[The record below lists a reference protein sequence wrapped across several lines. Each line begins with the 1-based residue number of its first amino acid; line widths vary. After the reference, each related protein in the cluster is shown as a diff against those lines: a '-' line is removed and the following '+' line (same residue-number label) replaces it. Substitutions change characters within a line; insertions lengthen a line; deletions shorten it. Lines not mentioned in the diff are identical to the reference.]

1 MKHTL
6 FAGCSYTA
14 GTGFEEG
21 AADPRLWVNILH
33 STHPALSE
41 TNLLN
46 VSQGGRSNAGI
57 FADATYHMLY
67 NECSYAFVAWTS
79 VPRYEMDLGLETY
92 STRQVFLPN
101 GSTRDHHLNDIT
113 YTKKYLA
120 DVRDRFTT
128 LAHLHYE
135 ISELVYYIN
144 SLVAIAER
152 TKTKLFFIN
161 ALCPWDQDFFNQLY
175 NTLPD
180 QYTNF
185 TKNLIS
191 VDTRDDCE
199 VFEIY
204 AKMHN
209 AYNSRGGV
217 HQTRWLNLYSSM
229 KSQLVD
235 TNSDGMHPGEQSN
248 KLYASDFIMK
258 LTDV

>member
-1 MKHTL
+1 MDHTL

-33 STHPALSE
+33 RDHPVLSK
-41 TNLLN
+41 TKLLN

-57 FADATYHMLY
+57 FADAVYHMLHSK
-67 NECSYAFVAWTS
+67 CSHAFVAWTS

-92 STRQVFLPN
+92 STKQVFLPN
-101 GSTRDHHLNDIT
+101 GTTRDHHLNTIT

-120 DVRDRFTT
+120 NIRDRFTT
-128 LAHLHYE
+128 LAHPHYE

-144 SLVAIAER
+144 SLICISEH
-152 TKTKLFFIN
+152 TKTRLFFIN
-161 ALCPWDQDFFNQLY
+161 ALCPWDQDFFKRLHS
-175 NTLPD
+175 TLPD
-180 QYTNF
+180 QYTEY

-199 VFEIY
+199 VFKIY
-204 AKMHN
+204 AKMHD
-209 AYNSRGGV
+209 AYESQGGI
-217 HQTRWLNLYSSM
+217 HQHKWLNLYSSM
-229 KSQLVD
+229 KSQLID

-248 KLYASDFIMK
+248 KLYAGDFFKK
-258 LTDV
+258 LNNV